1 MTASDFK
8 LAPLQGPVPQ
18 GRVITDPEAVRL
30 RLLRLSENLTPEV
43 FFDAMRAG
51 LGSRSEAIPL
61 RSAPTEAGLNHWLA
75 AVKLLRGVLADKGWQ
90 PLDRRNSPLII
101 SQDQRIAI
109 VVMTGDAETGRDSER
124 QPRNQAEK
132 GGVTQSY
139 VEANSQA
146 KLLYA
151 DALTQAEQQ
160 GASGTQVW
168 VLLYHYDK
176 RLDEVRFELSRPN
189 DFHKGYITSWAERLI
204 LGSLSNAADH
214 LEPEEEAP
222 SDIFEVEPRSAR
234 Q

>member
-8 LAPLQGPVPQ
+8 LAPLQGPAPQ
-18 GRVITDPEAVRL
+18 GQVITDPEAIRR
-30 RLLRLSENLTPEV
+30 RLLQLSEDLTPEI

-51 LGSRSEAIPL
+51 LGGRSEAIPL
-61 RSAPTEAGLNHWLA
+61 RSAPTEAGLRHWLE
-75 AVKLLRGVLADKGWQ
+75 AVKLLRGILASKGWQ

-101 SQDQRIAI
+101 SQDQLKAI
-109 VVMTGDAETGRDSER
+109 LVMTGDAETGLNSER

-132 GGVTQSY
+132 GCVTQGY
-139 VEANSQA
+139 VEANTQAALPYANVLAQA
-146 KLLYA
+146 K
-151 DALTQAEQQ
+151 QQ
-160 GASGTQVW
+160 EANGTQVW

-176 RLDEVRFELSRPN
+176 MLNEVRFELSLPN

-204 LGSLSNAADH
+204 LGSLSNAVES

-222 SDIFEVEPRSAR
+222 SDVFEVEPKSAR

>member
-1 MTASDFK
+1 M
-8 LAPLQGPVPQ
+8 
-18 GRVITDPEAVRL
+18 
-30 RLLRLSENLTPEV
+30 
-43 FFDAMRAG
+43 
-51 LGSRSEAIPL
+51 
-61 RSAPTEAGLNHWLA
+61 
-75 AVKLLRGVLADKGWQ
+75 ADKGWQ

-176 RLDEVRFELSRPN
+176 MLDEVRFEPN

>member
-1 MTASDFK
+1 M
-8 LAPLQGPVPQ
+8 Q
-18 GRVITDPEAVRL
+18 
-30 RLLRLSENLTPEV
+30 
-43 FFDAMRAG
+43 AG
-51 LGSRSEAIPL
+51 LGGRSEAIPL
-61 RSAPTEAGLNHWLA
+61 RSAPTEAGLRHWLE

-101 SQDQRIAI
+101 SQDQRKAI

-146 KLLYA
+146 ELLYA
-151 DALTQAEQQ
+151 DALIQAEQQ
-160 GASGTQVW
+160 DACGTQVW
-168 VLLYHYDK
+168 VLLYHYDNM
-176 RLDEVRFELSRPN
+176 LDEVRFELSLPN

-204 LGSLSNAADH
+204 LGSLSNAAEH
-214 LEPEEEAP
+214 LEPEDEAP

>member
-8 LAPLQGPVPQ
+8 RTPLQGPAPQ
-18 GRVITDPEAVRL
+18 GQVISDPEAVRL
-30 RLLRLSENLTPEV
+30 RLRRLSEDLTPEI
-43 FFDAMRAG
+43 FFETMQAG
-51 LGSRSEAIPL
+51 LGGRSEAIPL
-61 RSAPTEAGLNHWLA
+61 RSAPTEAGLRHWLE

-101 SQDQRIAI
+101 SQDQRKAI

-146 KLLYA
+146 ELLYA
-151 DALTQAEQQ
+151 DALIQAEQQ
-160 GASGTQVW
+160 DACGTQVW
-168 VLLYHYDK
+168 VLLYHYDNM
-176 RLDEVRFELSRPN
+176 LDEVRFELSLPN

-204 LGSLSNAADH
+204 LGSLSNAAEH
-214 LEPEEEAP
+214 LEPEDEAP

>member
-8 LAPLQGPVPQ
+8 LTPLQGPAPQ
-18 GRVITDPEAVRL
+18 GQVITDPEAVRL
-30 RLLRLSENLTPEV
+30 RLRRLSEDLTPEI
-43 FFDAMRAG
+43 FFETMQAG
-51 LGSRSEAIPL
+51 LGGRSEAIPL
-61 RSAPTEAGLNHWLA
+61 RSAPTEAGLRHWLE
-75 AVKLLRGVLADKGWQ
+75 AVKLLQGVLSDKGWQ

-101 SQDQRIAI
+101 SQDQRKAI

-146 KLLYA
+146 ELLYA
-151 DALTQAEQQ
+151 DALIQAEQQ
-160 GASGTQVW
+160 DACGTQVW
-168 VLLYHYDK
+168 VLLYHYDNM
-176 RLDEVRFELSRPN
+176 LDEVRFELSLPN

-204 LGSLSNAADH
+204 LGSLSNAAEH
-214 LEPEEEAP
+214 LEPEDEAP

>member
-8 LAPLQGPVPQ
+8 LTPLQGPAPQ
-18 GRVITDPEAVRL
+18 GQVITDPEAVRL
-30 RLLRLSENLTPEV
+30 RLRRLSEDLTPEI
-43 FFDAMRAG
+43 FFETMQVG
-51 LGSRSEAIPL
+51 LGGRSEAIPL
-61 RSAPTEAGLNHWLA
+61 RSAPTEAGLRLWLE

-101 SQDQRIAI
+101 SQDQRKAI

-146 KLLYA
+146 ELLYA
-151 DALTQAEQQ
+151 DALIQAEQQ
-160 GASGTQVW
+160 DACGTQVW
-168 VLLYHYDK
+168 VLLYHYDNM
-176 RLDEVRFELSRPN
+176 LDEVRFELSLPN

-204 LGSLSNAADH
+204 LGSLSNAAEH
-214 LEPEEEAP
+214 LEPEDEAP